1 MALVFE
7 NSKEFQDNKY
17 TIPRQTGNYFKAQA
31 ELLKSQDP
39 HSAIPGHRVVDRLK
53 NDGKAYNE
61 KGGQKNGGKQEAAT
75 LSANDAK
82 VIKHRMKTSLNSLG
96 TDSPKNYIY
105 TGEVGKAIEK
115 VCDDAI
121 ATAKRKSQQV
131 QAVKPVKPNAAVDT
145 KPATITK
152 TKEISTPNG
161 KISYTVT
168 TECKKVY
175 ISESQVIKLKNE

>member
-1 MALVFE
+1 MAIIFE

-17 TIPRQTGNYFKAQA
+17 TIPKEVGNFLKAH
-31 ELLKSQDP
+31 EESLESQDP
-39 HSAIPGHRVVDRLK
+39 HFAMNGHRVVKRLSR
-53 NDGKAYNE
+53 NGENYNE
-61 KGGQKNGGKQEAAT
+61 KNGKKNGEKQDVAT

-82 VIKHRMKTSLNSLG
+82 VIKHRMNASLNKYG

-105 TGEVGKAIEK
+105 TSEVGKTIEK

-121 ATAKRKSQQV
+121 ATAKRKSMQV
-131 QAVKPVKPNAAVDT
+131 QPVKPIKPNVADV

-152 TKEISTPNG
+152 TKEISAPNG

-168 TECKKVY
+168 AECKKIY
-175 ISESQVIKLKNE
+175 ISESQVIKLKDK

>member
-1 MALVFE
+1 MALIFE

-17 TIPRQTGNYFKAQA
+17 TIPQQTGNYFKAQA

-39 HSAIPGHRVVDRLK
+39 HSAIPGHRIVDRLK

-61 KGGQKNGGKQEAAT
+61 KGDKKNGEKQEAAT

-82 VIKHRMKTSLNSLG
+82 VIKHRMKASLNANG
-96 TDSPKNYIY
+96 VDSTKNRIY
-105 TGEVGKAIEK
+105 ASEVGKTIEK

-121 ATAKRKSQQV
+121 STAKRKSMQV
-131 QAVKPVKPNAAVDT
+131 QAVKPVKPNAAEDT
-145 KPATITK
+145 KPPMITK
-152 TKEISTPNG
+152 TKEISVPNG

-168 TECKKVY
+168 SECKKIY
-175 ISESQVIKLKNE
+175 MSESQIIKLK

>member
-1 MALVFE
+1 MALIFE

-17 TIPRQTGNYFKAQA
+17 TIPQQTGNYFKAQA

-61 KGGQKNGGKQEAAT
+61 KGGKKNGGKQEAAT

-82 VIKHRMKTSLNSLG
+82 VIKHRMNKSINTFG
-96 TDSPKNYIY
+96 ADSPKNHIY
-105 TGEVGKAIEK
+105 AGEVGKAIEK

-131 QAVKPVKPNAAVDT
+131 QAVKPVKPNAVTDT
-145 KPATITK
+145 ETPMIK
-152 TKEISTPNG
+152 TKEIAKPGG
-161 KISYTVT
+161 KISYTVA
-168 TECKKVY
+168 TESKKIY
-175 ISESQVIKLKNE
+175 ISEAQVLKLKNE

>member
-1 MALVFE
+1 MAIIFE

-17 TIPRQTGNYFKAQA
+17 TIPKEVGNFLKAH
-31 ELLKSQDP
+31 EESLESQDP
-39 HSAIPGHRVVDRLK
+39 HFAMNGHRVVKRLSR
-53 NDGKAYNE
+53 NGESYNE
-61 KGGQKNGGKQEAAT
+61 KNGKKNGEKQDVAT

-82 VIKHRMKTSLNSLG
+82 VIKHRMNASLNKYG

-105 TGEVGKAIEK
+105 TSEVGKTIEK

-121 ATAKRKSQQV
+121 ATAKRKSMQV
-131 QAVKPVKPNAAVDT
+131 QPVKPIKPNAADV

-152 TKEISTPNG
+152 TKEISAPNG

-168 TECKKVY
+168 AECKKIY
-175 ISESQVIKLKNE
+175 ISESQVIKLKGK